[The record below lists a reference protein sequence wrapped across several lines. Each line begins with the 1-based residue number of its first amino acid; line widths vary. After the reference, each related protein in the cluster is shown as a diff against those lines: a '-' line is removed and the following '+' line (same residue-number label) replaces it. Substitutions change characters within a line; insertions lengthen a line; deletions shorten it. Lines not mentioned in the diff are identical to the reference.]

1 MNNQG
6 SLVVVSG
13 FSGAGKGTLIKALL
27 EKYDNYAL
35 SISATTRQP
44 REGEADGREY
54 FFVTREKFE
63 QMIKDKQL
71 IEYAQ
76 YVNNYYGTPKQYVS
90 QKMAEGKDVI
100 LEIEI
105 QGALKIKEQFPEALL
120 LFVVPPSA
128 GELRR
133 RLLRRGTESME
144 VIQARLCR
152 AADEAQGMSSY
163 HYLLINDDIDT
174 CVEDMHQMIRLQ
186 RFRTTTNQDFIGK
199 MQKELNAT
207 VLITGQLS
215 K

>member
-6 SLVVVSG
+6 ILVVVSG

-63 QMIKDKQL
+63 QMIRDKQL

-76 YVNNYYGTPKQYVS
+76 YVNNYYGTPREYVAR
-90 QKMAEGKDVI
+90 KMAEGQDVI

-133 RLLRRGTESME
+133 RLIRRGTESME

-163 HYLLINDDIDT
+163 HYLLVNDDID
-174 CVEDMHQMIRLQ
+174 
-186 RFRTTTNQDFIGK
+186 
-199 MQKELNAT
+199 A
-207 VLITGQLS
+207 
-215 K
+215 